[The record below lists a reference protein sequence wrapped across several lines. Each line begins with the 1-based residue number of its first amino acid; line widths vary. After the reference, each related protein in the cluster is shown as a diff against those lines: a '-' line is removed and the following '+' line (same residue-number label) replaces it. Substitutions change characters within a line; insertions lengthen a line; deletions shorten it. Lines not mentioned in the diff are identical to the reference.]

1 MTDKQRR
8 DGPSKPRKPTPTPVR
23 KNERREKADVT
34 KVSRT
39 FPPPGDK
46 PGKKK

>member
-8 DGPSKPRKPTPTPVR
+8 DDSRKPQQPSR
-23 KNERREKADVT
+23 KPQRIIERRENADVT